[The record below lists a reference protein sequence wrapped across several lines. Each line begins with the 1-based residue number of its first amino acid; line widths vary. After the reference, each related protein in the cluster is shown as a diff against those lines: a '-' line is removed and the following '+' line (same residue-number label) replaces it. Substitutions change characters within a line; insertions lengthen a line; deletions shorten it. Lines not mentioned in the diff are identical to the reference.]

1 MAKEATA
8 SSLAQALRSER
19 SAIIAECVAE
29 TVADA
34 DTLRRFARA
43 LPPSLGGVVVA
54 SDGVSALAS
63 AALLAAAGVEPILT
77 LSTGDRNRDA
87 LLADARGG
95 ALLGVRS
102 VLCLDG
108 AASTE
113 AAASFDIDPT
123 QLVHLLSGGDASL
136 SALLAGAEVFPL
148 VRPLPLALIDTRKKV
163 AAGAG
168 FLVTQPIFDVAAF
181 EQWMMAVRDEGISA
195 RVPIL
200 VGVQALTSVDE
211 ASATRRRLHIPDEVI
226 ARLQSAADAA
236 SEGIALCAELAARL
250 TTVEGVRGLFIRSSG
265 GPERLAEILRRADLR
280 AA

>member
-8 SSLAQALRSER
+8 FSLAQALRSER

-168 FLVTQPIFDVAAF
+168 FLVTQPIFDAAAF